1 MNPTRAKPASAQKI
15 ARHEK
20 KTRIWPPMDGA
31 RIGARPVTRM
41 RSEKNRAA
49 SRSSKRSRTTAR
61 AITMPAH
68 PPSAWAKRQATRA
81 SMERAEAQPAEAS
94 T

>member
-1 MNPTRAKPASAQKI
+1 M
-15 ARHEK
+15 E
-20 KTRIWPPMDGA
+20 GA
-31 RIGARPVTRM
+31 RIGASPVTSM
-41 RSEKNRAA
+41 RSEKKRAD

-68 PPSAWAKRQATRA
+68 PPRAWANRQPTRA

-94 T
+94 M